1 MKKMLILG
9 LCVASVVIGCKS
21 ETKTTSQTGV
31 YTLDKQVITD
41 GKTEMVKSTANGD
54 VQYKIYTNEGYFYIG
69 INKDSSAAFGTG
81 SYTQVGNT
89 ITETN
94 IYNNGS
100 LDTAWDAKL
109 EITNNDKGYTQV
121 IPELKAGGVSY
132 KLTEDYTKV
141 QATGT
146 STLDGIW
153 HQTKSIDV
161 SNGKDT
167 VVGTYNEYKVYN
179 AGHFMWATKVTDT
192 ASKKEV
198 KYVGHGTFTLNND
211 ALTENLDLS
220 NIPGA
225 NHKYE
230 IKLKFNGADE
240 YTQETADT
248 AAKKV
253 NFKTYKRIK
262 K

>member
-1 MKKMLILG
+1 M
-9 LCVASVVIGCKS
+9 
-21 ETKTTSQTGV
+21 
-31 YTLDKQVITD
+31 
-41 GKTEMVKSTANGD
+41 
-54 VQYKIYTNEGYFYIG
+54 
-69 INKDSSAAFGTG
+69 
-81 SYTQVGNT
+81 
-89 ITETN
+89 
-94 IYNNGS
+94 
-100 LDTAWDAKL
+100 
-109 EITNNDKGYTQV
+109 
-121 IPELKAGGVSY
+121 
-132 KLTEDYTKV
+132 
-141 QATGT
+141 
-146 STLDGIW
+146 
-153 HQTKSIDV
+153 